1 MKLLFSSTE
10 AREKTSNKKAIDYG
24 TEVWGY
30 KSDKIRQ
37 ICTSHFCVIN
47 LLQELL
53 LISNIFMFTFS
64 GSSTSSQK
72 LLSFNFFRCP
82 STWFNLVADGL
93 SIAGFFLILL
103 ATCALLFFLT
113 YDFFHSEGYQEWKK
127 EKEKEREEK
136 ARERKERERQR
147 ARERL
152 EETERRRQETERRD
166 RERREKEAT
175 LLRRKLARLEGKTEM
190 EMADE
195 IIVVPLASQE
205 DV

>member
-1 MKLLFSSTE
+1 M
-10 AREKTSNKKAIDYG
+10 
-24 TEVWGY
+24 
-30 KSDKIRQ
+30 
-37 ICTSHFCVIN
+37 
-47 LLQELL
+47 
-53 LISNIFMFTFS
+53 
-64 GSSTSSQK
+64 
-72 LLSFNFFRCP
+72 
-82 STWFNLVADGL
+82 ADGL